1 MYVMG
6 LLKKDKVWVKSMLN
20 TVVKAM
26 LSVGYIKWGQVQER
40 IGALRRFNI
49 DLTQTSWKLEAG
61 YGIIKLKLKI
71 EGSCKYEVLSGNLYA
86 WTLWTKE
93 L

>member
-1 MYVMG
+1 M
-6 LLKKDKVWVKSMLN
+6 LKRGKAWIKSVLN
-20 TVVKAM
+20 TTVKAV
-26 LSVGYIKWGQVQER
+26 LSVGYIKWDQVQGR

-49 DLTQTSWKLEAG
+49 DLTQASWKLVAE
-61 YGIIKLKLKI
+61 YEIMKLKF

-86 WTLWTKE
+86 WALRTKE

>member
-1 MYVMG
+1 MEM
-6 LLKKDKVWVKSMLN
+6 LKKGKVWIKSMLN
-20 TVVKAM
+20 TAVKAI
-26 LSVGYIKWGQVQER
+26 LNVGYIKWGQVQGR
-40 IGALRRFNI
+40 LGALRRFNI

-61 YGIIKLKLKI
+61 YGIMKLKI

-86 WTLWTKE
+86 WALRTKE

>member
-1 MYVMG
+1 MKVMRM
-6 LLKKDKVWVKSMLN
+6 LKRGKVWVKSVLN
-20 TVVKAM
+20 TVVKAI
-26 LSVGYIKWGQVQER
+26 LSISYIKWGQVQGR

-49 DLTQTSWKLEAG
+49 DLTQASWKLVAG
-61 YGIIKLKLKI
+61 YDIMKLKLKI

-86 WTLWTKE
+86 WALRTKE

>member
-1 MYVMG
+1 MG
-6 LLKKDKVWVKSMLN
+6 MLKRCKVWI
-20 TVVKAM
+20 KAM
-26 LSVGYIKWGQVQER
+26 LSTIVKALLSIGYIKWGQGR

-49 DLTQTSWKLEAG
+49 DLTQASWKLIAG
-61 YGIIKLKLKI
+61 YGIMKLKF

-86 WTLWTKE
+86 WALRTKE